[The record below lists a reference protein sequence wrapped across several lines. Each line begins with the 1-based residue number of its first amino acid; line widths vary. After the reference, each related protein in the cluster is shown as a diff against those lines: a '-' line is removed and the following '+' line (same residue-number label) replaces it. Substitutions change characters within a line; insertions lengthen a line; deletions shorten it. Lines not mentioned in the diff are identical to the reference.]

1 LYNIAEQESIRTFSD
16 IGGRILVEDGGEGWD
31 VLVFPAAS
39 RPSMRIRISLLAK
52 SLFIILLMEPPMLN
66 GSTRRE
72 NPFNFKK
79 ATVISGDF
87 VVVRKRGSNS

>member
-1 LYNIAEQESIRTFSD
+1 MSQLSE
-16 IGGRILVEDGGEGWD
+16 GRGR

-72 NPFNFKK
+72 SPFKFRK

-87 VVVRKRGSNS
+87 VVV